1 MDQVTKESDLE
12 QQISTLKSQIMQLE
26 MKLRN
31 EKFTNELLEK
41 EIDKKKFKDKMQEG
55 DLKLQIKQL
64 SINLDKEQ
72 KQTE

>member
-1 MDQVTKESDLE
+1 MKQMDQVTKESDLE

-55 DLKLQIKQL
+55 DLKL
-64 SINLDKEQ
+64 
-72 KQTE
+72 

>member
-1 MDQVTKESDLE
+1 
-12 QQISTLKSQIMQLE
+12 

-72 KQTE
+72 KQTEQYKSKRFDAQEEGKKLKK

>member
-1 MDQVTKESDLE
+1 MDPVTKESDLE

>member
-1 MDQVTKESDLE
+1 
-12 QQISTLKSQIMQLE
+12 

>member
-55 DLKLQIKQL
+55 DLKL
-64 SINLDKEQ
+64 
-72 KQTE
+72 

>member
-1 MDQVTKESDLE
+1 
-12 QQISTLKSQIMQLE
+12 

-72 KQTE
+72 KQTEQYKSKLFDAQEEVKKLKK